1 MGFDWKMAV
10 ALEAGLA
17 AKEVVVSTLSIL
29 YGLGEENPDEPTTT
43 LVEKIKQIFL

>member
-1 MGFDWKMAV
+1 MSLFFAPLGFDWKMAV

-29 YGLGEENPDEPTTT
+29 YGLER
-43 LVEKIKQIFL
+43 VKIQMNQLLL